1 MAVFPQP
8 DRAPFFGPQSF
19 AEAIRNGKET
29 SVESLIEWRYCPDCQ
44 RRYGIAVSQR
54 GVRCDS
60 CAVLL
65 VRGKGN

>member
-1 MAVFPQP
+1 
-8 DRAPFFGPQSF
+8 
-19 AEAIRNGKET
+19 
-29 SVESLIEWRYCPDCQ
+29 VESLIEWRHCPDCQ